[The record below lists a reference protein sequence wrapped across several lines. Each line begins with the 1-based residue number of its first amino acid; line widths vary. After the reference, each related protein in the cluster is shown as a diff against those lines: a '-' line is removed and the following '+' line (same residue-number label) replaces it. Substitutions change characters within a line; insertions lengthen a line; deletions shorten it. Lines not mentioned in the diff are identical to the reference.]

1 MDWST
6 PHSITTL
13 RGFLGLIE
21 FYRHFVRHY
30 VRLTSPF
37 TDLLHDSNFIWNQE
51 SELAFTTLKKTMATT
66 PVLEL
71 SQFALPFHE
80 ETDAFATA
88 IGAILS
94 QQGHPIAYFSKMLC
108 HKVRVAFEYAREMLA
123 ITDAIK
129 NGVIT

>member
-1 MDWST
+1 
-6 PHSITTL
+6 
-13 RGFLGLIE
+13 
-21 FYRHFVRHY
+21 
-30 VRLTSPF
+30 
-37 TDLLHDSNFIWNQE
+37 
-51 SELAFTTLKKTMATT
+51 MATT

-80 ETDAFATA
+80 ETDAFAMA

-129 NGVIT
+129 NAKEDPKPKSEPKDEASDASHDSEVELPLDQEEDAPLTL